1 MMTYFLSLGSNINAI
16 ENLDFAQSEL
26 KKILINIKSSSI
38 HKTKA
43 EGFEGDDFL
52 NSVICGETKDSFDE
66 LNYKLK
72 SIEDAAGRNR
82 SAPKFSAR
90 TLDIDIVLQI
100 DEDEEILFESDEIE
114 KYTFVSEPLKEL
126 LK

>member
-1 MMTYFLSLGSNINAI
+1 MMTYFLSLGSNINAK

-26 KKILINIKSSSI
+26 NKILINTKSSSI

-52 NSVICGETKDSFDE
+52 NSIICGETKDSFDE

>member
-1 MMTYFLSLGSNINAI
+1 MTYFLSLGSNINAI

-26 KKILINIKSSSI
+26 NKILINIKSSSI

-114 KYTFVSEPLKEL
+114 KYTFVSEPLKEI